1 VERKVDRV
9 TGAPE
14 PPLPPARGPGSLA
27 RQVTWQTVRELL
39 IRWVL
44 FACAGLS
51 VLTTLAIIA
60 VLLSEAVFSLTP
72 HKAFFQQV
80 SVVEFFT
87 ETRWTPDF
95 EGEGQQHYGILPLAL
110 GTLQIVVLSGLVGL
124 PIGLLAAI
132 YLSEYAAPRTRAVL
146 KPVLELLAGV
156 PTIVYGYFALKFITP
171 YVLRPVF
178 QDWLGFNVD
187 TFNALSGGIVVGI
200 MIMPM
205 VCSLSEDVLRAVP
218 QSLREA
224 GYALGSTRFDVS
236 VRIVVPSALSG
247 ILASFILALSRGIGE
262 TMAVAIASGQQ
273 AQLTLNPLSQIQ
285 TMTAFI
291 VNVMKGDVP
300 PGSTLETSIYAVALV
315 LFAVT
320 LTLNVISQ
328 MILRR
333 FREVYQ

>member
-1 VERKVDRV
+1 MTP
-9 TGAPE
+9 TGA
-14 PPLPPARGPGSLA
+14 GSLA
-27 RQVTWQTVRELL
+27 RQVTWQVVRERL
-39 IRWVL
+39 IRGLL

-51 VLTTLAIIA
+51 VITTAAIIL
-60 VLLSEAVFSLTP
+60 VLLSEAVYNPSGT
-72 HKAFFQQV
+72 AFFQQV
-80 SVVEFFT
+80 SAREFVT
-87 ETRWTPDF
+87 ESRWTPDF
-95 EGEGQQHYGILPLAL
+95 EGEGQQHYGILPLFA
-110 GTLQIVVLSGLVGL
+110 GTMLITVISGLVGL
-124 PIGLLAAI
+124 PIGLLSAI
-132 YLSEYAAPRTRAVL
+132 YLSEYAAPQTRAIL

-273 AQLTLNPLSQIQ
+273 AQLTANPLSQIQ

-300 PGSTLETSIYAVALV
+300 PGSTLESSIYAVALV
-315 LFAVT
+315 LFAIT
-320 LTLNVISQ
+320 LTLNIISQ

-333 FREVYQ
+333 YREVYQ

>member
-9 TGAPE
+9 TGALE

-60 VLLSEAVFSLTP
+60 VLFSEAVFSLTP

-80 SVVEFFT
+80 SVWEFLT

-95 EGEGQQHYGILPLAL
+95 DGEGQQHYGILPLAL
-110 GTLQIVVLSGLVGL
+110 GTLQITVLSGLVGL

-247 ILASFILALSRGIGE
+247 ILASFILALSRAIGE

>member
-1 VERKVDRV
+1 V
-9 TGAPE
+9 TSASE
-14 PPLPPARGPGSLA
+14 HPPLPLRSGPGSLA
-27 RQVTWQTVRELL
+27 RQITWQTIRERL
-39 IRWVL
+39 IRGVL
-44 FACAGLS
+44 FACAGVS
-51 VLTTLAIIA
+51 VVTTVAIIL
-60 VLLSEAVFSLTP
+60 VLLSEAVVGVPP

-80 SVVEFFT
+80 SVREFLT

-95 EGEGQQHYGILPLAL
+95 EGEGQQHYGILPLFA
-110 GTLQIVVLSGLVGL
+110 GTMLITVTSGLVGL

-132 YLSEYAAPRTRAVL
+132 YLSEYAAPRTRAML

-178 QDWLGFNVD
+178 QDWLGLNVD

-273 AQLTLNPLSQIQ
+273 AQLTANPLSQIQ

-315 LFAVT
+315 LFAIT
-320 LTLNVISQ
+320 LVLNIISQ

-333 FREVYQ
+333 YREVYQ

>member
-1 VERKVDRV
+1 MTSASDH
-9 TGAPE
+9 
-14 PPLPPARGPGSLA
+14 PPSTPVGPGSLA
-27 RQVTWQTVRELL
+27 RQVTWQTVRERL
-39 IRWVL
+39 IRYVL
-44 FACAGLS
+44 FGCAALS
-51 VLTTLAIIA
+51 VVTTLAIIL
-60 VLLSEAVFSLTP
+60 VLLSEAVYGLPP

-80 SVVEFFT
+80 SLREFLT
-87 ETRWTPDF
+87 ETRWTPEF
-95 EGEGQQHYGILPLAL
+95 EGAGQQHYGILPLAL
-110 GTLQIVVLSGLVGL
+110 GTLQITVLSGLVGL

-132 YLSEYAAPRTRAVL
+132 YLSEYAAPRTRAIL

-171 YVLRPVF
+171 YVLQPFF
-178 QDWLGFNVD
+178 QDLLGFGVD

-236 VRIVVPSALSG
+236 ARIVVPSALSG

-285 TMTAFI
+285 TMTAYI
-291 VNVMKGDVP
+291 VNVMKGDIP

-315 LFAVT
+315 LFAIT
-320 LTLNVISQ
+320 LTLNIISQ